1 MKNVLKQTKGITL
14 IALVITIIVLL
25 ILAGV
30 SIATLTG
37 ENGILTQANNAKT
50 DTQIAEEK
58 EQIALAVSAETMN
71 NSGEQITQS
80 GLQSELDKLGAN
92 ATVTEEG
99 EGFRI
104 KFNKSGREYVI
115 DKNGNIVQI
124 FDPNDKTPET
134 EEIAEATEW
143 TKLNKVSTL
152 GGYNSSKGVNAPKL
166 GSELTAITLTDD
178 LSTYASNGTWYD
190 YVAQTGTTDG
200 KTSKWA
206 NAVTTDADG
215 AVTGYYVWIPRYAYK
230 ITSGYHSSSTG
241 TIEIKF
247 LKGTTNEFADG
258 TGTAETDPSKIT
270 YTNGVQDQWLVHP
283 AFTASAENGGGFGE
297 ITGIWVAKYEI
308 SAFIDASET
317 STRVI
322 SSTTAEQQIKLRV
335 LPGVQSSSIGNI
347 GTMYTLAYN
356 MNRNAESHMLKNS
369 EWGAVAYLAHSK
381 YGRNG
386 TEVTIN
392 STMYTS
398 TATDASSWGTDTFT
412 GGSNTETGY
421 LSNGVQSTT
430 GNAYGIYDMNG
441 GKWEYVASYI
451 NNGASNLTNYGTD
464 MTSGDI
470 GTSTK
475 YKTVYNSS
483 TSDNGSTWSS
493 SIQSANYDLAKG
505 VKGDAVYETSSSY
518 SNSNSWNSD
527 YSNFPY
533 AYGPFSSV
541 VVAAAV
547 ALVQDCSIS
556 TATMATL
563 TTACVSVPAWLS
575 VSATL
580 TPELCSL
587 YSAQN

>member
-25 ILAGV
+25 ILAAV

-37 ENGILTQANNAKT
+37 ENGILTQAGNAKT

-58 EQIALAVSAETMN
+58 DQVALAVSAETIN
-71 NSGEQITQS
+71 NLGERITQS

-92 ATVTEEG
+92 ATVSEEG

-134 EEIAEATEW
+134 EEVAEATEW

-166 GSELTAITLTDD
+166 GSELTAVTLTDE
-178 LSTYASNGTWYD
+178 LSSYTSNGTWYD
-190 YVAQTGTTDG
+190 YVTQAGTTDG

-206 NAVTTDADG
+206 NAVTTDDDG
-215 AVTGYYVWIPRYAYK
+215 TVTGYYVWIPRYAYK

-308 SAFIDASET
+308 SAFIDANET
-317 STRVI
+317 STRDV
-322 SSTTAEQQIKLRV
+322 SSETAQEQIKLKV
-335 LPGVQSSSIGNI
+335 VPGVQSACTTIGKLYDL
-347 GTMYTLAYN
+347 MYN

-369 EWGAVAYLAHSK
+369 EWGAVAYLAHSS

-392 STMYTS
+392 T
-398 TATDASSWGTDTFT
+398 SWGYT
-412 GGSNTETGY
+412 GDSSDPQGY
-421 LSNGVQSTT
+421 LENVLQSTT
-430 GNAYGIYDMNG
+430 GNAYGIYDMSG
-441 GKWEYVASYI
+441 GNWEYVASYV
-451 NNGASNLTNYGTD
+451 NNGSTSLTNYGGT
-464 MTSGDI
+464 MTSSDI

-475 YKTVYNSS
+475 YKTVHECS

-505 VKGDAVYETSSSY
+505 VKGDAVYETSNGYSGSY
-518 SNSNSWNSD
+518 SWNSD
-527 YSNFPY
+527 YSLFPY
-533 AYGPFSSV
+533 ASYPFFKRGGYRGNGSDAGLFYFCYDDGVSYGSRPCLV
-541 VVAAAV
+541 VG
-547 ALVQDCSIS
+547 
-556 TATMATL
+556 
-563 TTACVSVPAWLS
+563 
-575 VSATL
+575 
-580 TPELCSL
+580 
-587 YSAQN
+587 